1 MRLWRPPRNC
11 AAIDGLVPG
20 AQATEVFPFPVLL
33 SPFQRTHFA
42 PLVPESNKR
51 GVAAAYSAAS
61 FSAVVAA
68 WRPADPEAAIVDGMG
83 PTVSERFAADLEH
96 IANTEAIAAPVQRV
110 SLFGTEAFRVAT
122 LEARYLIEGPDDS
135 PAYATVTAFGLDGF
149 YVSIATTVAGPD
161 IRRTSHRSGFHA
173 ALARAW
179 SAHLARSPVALPT
192 RSLPPFLAATDTL
205 MTDLE
210 EWRELRGGA

>member
-1 MRLWRPPRNC
+1 M
-11 AAIDGLVPG
+11 
-20 AQATEVFPFPVLL
+20 
-33 SPFQRTHFA
+33 A
-42 PLVPESNKR
+42 P
-51 GVAAAYSAAS
+51 S

-68 WRPADPEAAIVDGMG
+68 WRPADPDATILDGIG
-83 PTVSERFAADLEH
+83 PSIMEQFAADLIH
-96 IANTEAIAAPVQRV
+96 IANTEAIASPVQRV
-110 SLFGTEAFRVAT
+110 ALFGTEAFRVTT

-135 PAYATVTAFGLDGF
+135 PAYATLAAFGLDGL

-161 IRRTSHRSGFHA
+161 TRHTAHRSGFHA

-210 EWRELRGGA
+210 EWRELRGVA